1 MKPLDTDRIKN
12 YKLFLMNNCVTA
24 WADHLFFVAE
34 AVRHFEPQVIVD
46 LGVDEGYS
54 SFAFGTHNI
63 GKIYGI
69 DSFAGDE
76 HIGEKST
83 YDKVMNVYS
92 QIQADYGVNNIE
104 FIKGFF
110 NDVAQTWYKKIDFI
124 HIDGLHTYDAVS
136 EDFNT
141 WSPFCTSN
149 TVFFFHDVMSFPYT
163 VGRFF
168 EGLQGYKFI
177 RPQSNGLGVYSQ
189 NYAIINA
196 LNNISQI
203 IEG

>member
-1 MKPLDTDRIKN
+1 MKPLYTDRIKN

-110 NDVAQTWYKKIDFI
+110 NDVDHTWDKKIDFI

-168 EGLQGYKFI
+168 EGLEGYKFI

>member
-1 MKPLDTDRIKN
+1 MKHLDTDRIKN

-110 NDVAQTWYKKIDFI
+110 NDVAQTLDKKIDFI

-168 EGLQGYKFI
+168 EGLEGYKFI

>member
-1 MKPLDTDRIKN
+1 MKALDTDRVRN

-54 SFAFGTHNI
+54 SFAFATHNV
-63 GKIYGI
+63 GKVYGI

-76 HIGEKST
+76 HIGDKST
-83 YDKVMNVYS
+83 YDKVLGIYDKIRTDYNV
-92 QIQADYGVNNIE
+92 DNIE
-104 FIKGFF
+104 FIKGYFS
-110 NDVAQTWYKKIDFI
+110 DVAKTWDKKIDFI
-124 HIDGLHTYDAVS
+124 HIDGLHTFDAVS

-141 WSPFCTSN
+141 WSPYCTFN
-149 TVFFFHDVMSFPYT
+149 TVYFFHDVLSFPFT

-168 EGLQGYKFI
+168 EGLEGYKFI

-196 LNNISQI
+196 LNNMSQI